1 MSTAAKKCIFSF
13 SLDSLEVIRSI
24 NDQTCPYF
32 EYAPIEKKG
41 NKIDEIVLD
50 DRPRAQ
56 RTYKD
61 DSISCN
67 YRGFFYEFK
76 PYK

>member
-1 MSTAAKKCIFSF
+1 MCTAAKLYIFSF
-13 SLDSLEVIRSI
+13 CLDSLEVIRSI

-32 EYAPIEKKG
+32 KYAPIENKG
-41 NKIDEIVLD
+41 NKIDDIVVD

-67 YRGFFYEFK
+67 YHGYFYEFK

>member
-1 MSTAAKKCIFSF
+1 VCTEAKRCIFSF
-13 SLDSLEVIRSI
+13 CLDSLEVIRSI
-24 NDQTCPYF
+24 NDQTCPYLK
-32 EYAPIEKKG
+32 YAPIENKG
-41 NKIDEIVLD
+41 NKIDDIVVD
-50 DRPRAQ
+50 DRPHAQ

-76 PYK
+76 PYT